1 MSVEGR
7 RRARWGAPESSA
19 ADLRAA
25 AARAGRVTATHRQ
38 SNAIP
43 REDHAA
49 RERGFSTCVTVDY
62 RGGRAAGPSSA
73 KKTTHDTRAR
83 ASPASSRRTWR
94 VVDPVNATTREP
106 EPGRERDVRRTDARD
121 EHPDDF
127 ESPDEDDEDEEEK
140 TNSSGIV
147 PGSRVDDSATAAFAD
162 DSEPRRSAAAVA
174 RLGASEY
181 VSRAAPRGLAR
192 RAAARAGDVADSMS
206 SPSGIEPAIVR
217 TRARG
222 L

>member
-7 RRARWGAPESSA
+7 CRARWGAPESSA

-25 AARAGRVTATHRQ
+25 AARAGRVTATHRP

-73 KKTTHDTRAR
+73 NKATHDTRAR

-140 TNSSGIV
+140 TRLSS
-147 PGSRVDDSATAAFAD
+147 TAAASCLARASTIPRPPLSPTIPNRGVPPPSRELD
-162 DSEPRRSAAAVA
+162 RRLSRGAAGTRAPRR
-174 RLGASEY
+174 
-181 VSRAAPRGLAR
+181 
-192 RAAARAGDVADSMS
+192 RAGW
-206 SPSGIEPAIVR
+206 
-217 TRARG
+217 
-222 L
+222 